1 MIEPNANAH
10 TSRNVER
17 PIRVFLVDDH
27 RTVLWGLQRLIES
40 DGPAMEV
47 VGIATSVEEALNEL
61 PDSHAD
67 VILLDLDIGGR
78 SGIDILPTLR
88 EISGGARVLVLTG
101 MREGRLHE
109 QAIVAGACGVV
120 TKESS
125 AETILK
131 AIGKAYVGEMWL
143 DRTATARIFM
153 ELSRRGHSELAD
165 PVELKI
171 RSLTTR
177 ERQIIAQLTA
187 DAGAS
192 TRAIAA
198 ALCMSEHTLR
208 NHLSSIYDKLGVSS
222 RVELWAFATKHGL
235 AAHGSAALG

>member
-1 MIEPNANAH
+1 MNANAAP
-10 TSRNVER
+10 

-40 DGPAMEV
+40 DGPGMQV
-47 VGIATSVEEALNEL
+47 VGTATSAEEAIAQLPEL
-61 PDSHAD
+61 HAD
-67 VILLDLDIGGR
+67 VILLDLDLGGR

-101 MREGRLHE
+101 MRDGRLHE

-125 AETILK
+125 ADTILK

-153 ELSRRGHSELAD
+153 ELSRRGRGEVPD
-165 PVELKI
+165 PVELQI
-171 RSLTTR
+171 RSLTHR
-177 ERQIIAQLTA
+177 ERQIISALTA

-192 TRAIAA
+192 TRSIAA
-198 ALCMSEHTLR
+198 TLCMSEHTLR
-208 NHLSSIYDKLGVSS
+208 NHLSSIYDKLRVSS

-235 AAHGSAALG
+235 ASTPPAAVGG

>member
-1 MIEPNANAH
+1 MTQTD
-10 TSRNVER
+10 TSKT
-17 PIRVFLVDDH
+17 IRVFLVDDH

-40 DGPAMEV
+40 EGPGMEV
-47 VGIATSVEEALNEL
+47 VGAATTIDEAIAQL
-61 PDSHAD
+61 PAVKAD
-67 VILLDLDIGGR
+67 VILLDLDLGGK
-78 SGIDILPTLR
+78 SGIDVLPTLR

-101 MREGRLHE
+101 MRDGRLHE

-125 AETILK
+125 ADTILK

-153 ELSRRGHSELAD
+153 ELSRRGRSELPD

-171 RSLTTR
+171 RSLTAR
-177 ERQIIAQLTA
+177 ERQIITELTA

-192 TRAIAA
+192 TRAIAS

-222 RVELWAFATKHGL
+222 RVELWAFATRHGL
-235 AAHGSAALG
+235 SSSAPPGVLSA